1 MISYFHAPLVVFGFF
16 ILLAMWRFWS
26 CIDRMGFIREVS
38 RRAPSMLY
46 GDLVA
51 GILAFMP
58 FLLALVDW
66 AGITLPRQDSP
77 ISPYAAVFVSLGCL
91 LGCTFILRQS
101 GERFAGHW
109 AGTRESALRTVAA
122 LRIIDAAELAHAL
135 EVMQQYQEHPAARRA
150 AAELS
155 RVIDAEAREVRK

>member
-1 MISYFHAPLVVFGFF
+1 MVSYIHAPLVAICFF

-26 CIDRMGFIREVS
+26 CIDRMGFMREVS
-38 RRAPSMLY
+38 RRAPSMLH

-58 FLLALVDW
+58 FLLALIDW
-66 AGITLPRQDSP
+66 TGITLPRQDGP
-77 ISPYAAVFVSLGCL
+77 ISPYVAVFLSLGCL
-91 LGCTFILRQS
+91 LGCMFTLRQS

-135 EVMQQYQEHPAARRA
+135 SVLHQHEALHDPIH
-150 AAELS
+150 
-155 RVIDAEAREVRK
+155 VIDAETLEVRK

>member
-1 MISYFHAPLVVFGFF
+1 MISYFHAPLVALCFF

-26 CIDRMGFIREVS
+26 CIDRMGFMREVS
-38 RRAPSMLY
+38 RRAPSMLH

-66 AGITLPRQDSP
+66 AGITLPRQDGP
-77 ISPYAAVFVSLGCL
+77 ISPYASVFLSLGCL
-91 LGCTFILRQS
+91 LGCMFMLRQS

-135 EVMQQYQEHPAARRA
+135 NVAQQHEARHG
-150 AAELS
+150 S
-155 RVIDAEAREVRK
+155 GRVIDAETREVRK